1 MITIITLIAGIIIVG
16 LLLRYGRSSIGLA
29 GSLSK
34 FVTTETNDLT
44 LANATQYEGP

>member
-16 LLLRYGRSSIGLA
+16 LLLRYGKSSIGLL
-29 GSLSK
+29 GSAAS
-34 FVTTETNDLT
+34 FATAETNALT